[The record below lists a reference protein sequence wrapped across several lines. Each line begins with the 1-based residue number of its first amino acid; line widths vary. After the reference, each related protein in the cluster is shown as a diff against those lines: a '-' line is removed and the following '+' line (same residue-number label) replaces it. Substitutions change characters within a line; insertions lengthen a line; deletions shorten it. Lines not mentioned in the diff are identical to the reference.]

1 MTDDLDLFLR
11 SGRYTDSDSPIIVG
25 KAREITKGVATDSG
39 KAIKIFAYVRDLPFD
54 IVGGFSMLLAGKDK
68 ASDCISE
75 GRGFCMHK
83 ATAFAALCRASC
95 IPARI
100 AFQIV
105 ECPDKPFYPEKIRK
119 MYGAR
124 PQLWHSG
131 GEVYLNG
138 KWIIADCTVDKEHGA
153 RCGRKVLNFDGISNL
168 YTVEGPIIQERG
180 SAAEMPEAVVNRHRK
195 TAEAF
200 LKNLASTRTEEL
212 VETPY
217 HVLQGETDD
226 VKLIPPGE

>member
-1 MTDDLDLFLR
+1 MANDLDIYLQP
-11 SGRYTDSDSPIIVG
+11 GRYTDSDSPLVVE
-25 KAREITKGVATDSG
+25 KAKEITKGLSTDTE
-39 KAIKIFAYVRDLPFD
+39 KTIKIFTYVRDLSFD
-54 IVGGFSMLLAGKDK
+54 IVGGFTMLLAGKDK
-68 ASDCISE
+68 ASDCLRE

-83 ATAFAALCRASC
+83 ATAFAALCRASH

-105 ECPDKPFYPEKIRK
+105 ECLDKPFYPAKIRK
-119 MYGAR
+119 LYGKR

-138 KWIIADCTVDKEHGA
+138 KWIIADCTVDKEQGIK
-153 RCGRKVLNFDGISNL
+153 CGRKIVDFGGINNL
-168 YTVEGPIIQERG
+168 YTVEGPILKERG

-195 TAEAF
+195 AAEAF
-200 LKNLASTRTEEL
+200 LKALESTEEL

-217 HVLQGETDD
+217 HILQGETDD
-226 VKLIPPGE
+226 VKLTPPGE